1 MLNHS
6 NAFRRR
12 FTVISCGVV
21 QGEAFNEILSHNL
34 RDPMKISLL
43 HQYLMEREVNA
54 NEF

>member
-6 NAFRRR
+6 NTFRRR

-21 QGEAFNEILSHNL
+21 QGEAFNEIL

-54 NEF
+54 NDS